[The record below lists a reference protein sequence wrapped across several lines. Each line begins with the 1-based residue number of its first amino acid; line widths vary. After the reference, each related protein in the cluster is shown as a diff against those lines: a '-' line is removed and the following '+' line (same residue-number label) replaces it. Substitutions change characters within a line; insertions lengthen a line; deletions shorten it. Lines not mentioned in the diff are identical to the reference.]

1 MQSPWPLYLT
11 LSDLTDMCIAS
22 ADRRPVD
29 PPPIVDLRIYELY
42 GDEKKDIT
50 FSHQANFF
58 LYATLEH
65 ARPMAQGRVPV
76 TTATLPVLTGTAV
89 AGMAYLDRPKPAGYF
104 IFPDLSVR
112 HEGKYRLSF
121 NLYEELKTPEKDAD
135 PSVSLPAPGAGRTS
149 GPRDCVYFRLEVKSM
164 PFHVFSAKK
173 FPGLAESTSLSR
185 LVNEQGCRVR
195 IRRDVRM
202 RRRDKVLDGY
212 KDLGDEP
219 ATAAERYAVQQM
231 PSDRPRSTSNASTD
245 VTGSYGA
252 DRRPSVHDTNYY
264 QTGAY
269 QHPQPPPQSASSY
282 TSHLSFG
289 GSNTSHYQTPTMPT
303 VYQMPSAP
311 YPYAQHHHTRQ
322 LSGPS
327 VYGYQTQPPQQA
339 TYMPPY
345 VDERSYPDSRRSS
358 GGYSIGRSQASADPY
373 QHSRPAIQPS
383 TSSSHIRSLTPIN
396 TAPTNTGI
404 PSLPPIKA
412 LVHESPLDHTTSEPK
427 SSTSTVPPGPHNPFS
442 TVSYPPS
449 SYHASSPAIPQNGNS
464 VAASQTKRAYGDVF
478 DASHISQPM
487 HSGMRPSSGI
497 QAQDLPHIETADGE
511 YSAYDNGDDMGVPLV
526 YKRADGSRRAKKCP
540 SPRDRSTRAAY
551 ALDPTA

>member
-1 MQSPWPLYLT
+1 MV
-11 LSDLTDMCIAS
+11 AS

-29 PPPIVDLRIYELY
+29 PPPIVDLRIYEVY

-58 LYATLEH
+58 LYTTLEH

-121 NLYEELKTPEKDAD
+121 NLYEELKTPEKDAE
-135 PSVSLPAPGAGRTS
+135 PSVSLPSANGGPASGTS
-149 GPRDCVYFRLEVKSM
+149 GCVFFRLEVKSS

-202 RRRDKVLDGY
+202 RRRDKVTDGY

-219 ATAAERYAVQQM
+219 PAPTERYSLQQL
-231 PSDRPRSTSNASTD
+231 PAERPRSTSNASTD
-245 VTGSYGA
+245 VTGSYST
-252 DRRPSVHDTNYY
+252 DRRPSVHDINYY

-289 GSNTSHYQTPTMPT
+289 GSATPHYQTPTMPA
-303 VYQMPSAP
+303 VYQQMQTTQ
-311 YPYAQHHHTRQ
+311 YPYAQQSHARQ

-327 VYGYQTQPPQQA
+327 IYSYQPQPPQPA
-339 TYMPPY
+339 AYMPPSY
-345 VDERSYPDSRRSS
+345 VDERSYSDSRRSS
-358 GGYSIGRSQASADPY
+358 GGYSIGRQQASVDPY
-373 QHSRPAIQPS
+373 QHNRPAMLPS
-383 TSSSHIRSLTPIN
+383 ASSSQMRSLTPIN
-396 TAPTNTGI
+396 TASANAGV

-412 LVHESPLDHTTSEPK
+412 LVHESPLEHTTSEPK
-427 SSTSTVPPGPHNPFS
+427 SSTSSVPPGPHNPFS
-442 TVSYPPS
+442 NVNYGASTYQHAPS
-449 SYHASSPAIPQNGNS
+449 SAVPQNANSIASSQS
-464 VAASQTKRAYGDVF
+464 KRAYGDVF
-478 DASHISQPM
+478 DSSHISQPM
-487 HSGMRPSSGI
+487 HSGMRPNSGV

-511 YSAYDNGDDMGVPLV
+511 YSAYVNGDDLAIPLV

-540 SPRDRSTRAAY
+540 SPRDRSSGSLYPLESAV
-551 ALDPTA
+551 